1 MILDSG
7 TKKFVFEKFVHLTS
21 RRSSEFLQI
30 YEVALNF
37 PQLFA
42 YFLRFFFSQLLDQR
56 HDSGEKSKIRQ
67 SQHPNKSTNHIKT
80 RNNQTFQ
87 LSKFCIIK

>member
-37 PQLFA
+37 PQL

-56 HDSGEKSKIRQ
+56 HDSGEKS
-67 SQHPNKSTNHIKT
+67 TN
-80 RNNQTFQ
+80 
-87 LSKFCIIK
+87 

>member
-42 YFLRFFFSQLLDQR
+42 CFLRFFFSQLLDQR
-56 HDSGEKSKIRQ
+56 HDSGEKSTIRQ
-67 SQHPNKSTNHIKT
+67 SQHPNKSQIILKHVTIK
-80 RNNQTFQ
+80 
-87 LSKFCIIK
+87 LSNFPNSAS